1 MLKTGA
7 LTIITILTLL
17 VSTEALT
24 FADEVKTINVLKD
37 VYTITGGDGVDS
49 NTTFIITKEGVIII
63 DTRPTPS
70 EARKVLKEIRKLT
83 DLPIVYTI
91 NTHYHGDHTF
101 GNQVFKSSK
110 SIIAHKNVRNTL
122 IKSGQDH
129 LSLFK
134 TFGLPEMDEVEV
146 TPPNILYEKEMEI
159 WLGGYRLQLIH
170 HGKGHTNGDTIIFID
185 QLRTVITGDLVFNKK
200 IPYMADAYI
209 EDWIKSLKYIELL
222 KNETVIP
229 GHGPIGGRPT
239 VIAMKHYLID
249 LKENVLQQLNDKKS
263 LEETQSAV
271 EPILRKK
278 YKDWKQLD
286 WIKGNIE
293 RAWQEYSSKEKSV
306 AF

>member
-1 MLKTGA
+1 MLKKRVLA
-7 LTIITILTLL
+7 IITILTLL
-17 VSTEALT
+17 VGIETST
-24 FADEVKTINVLKD
+24 FAGETKTVNVLKN
-37 VYTITGGDGVDS
+37 VYTMIDTNGEDS
-49 NTTFIITKEGVIII
+49 NTTFIITTEGVIII
-63 DTRPTPS
+63 DTRPTPT

-91 NTHYHGDHTF
+91 NTHYHGDHSF

-110 SIIAHKNVRNTL
+110 SIIAHKNVRDTL

-134 TFGLPEMDEVEV
+134 TFGLPGMDEVEV
-146 TPPNILYEKEMEI
+146 TPPNIVYEKGMEI
-159 WLGGYRLQLIH
+159 WLGEYRLQLLY
-170 HGKGHTNGDTIIFID
+170 HGKGHTNGDTIIFLD

-209 EDWIKSLKYIELL
+209 DEWIESLKYIQFL

-239 VIAMKHYLID
+239 VIAMKHYLMD
-249 LKENVLQQLNDKKS
+249 LKERVLEQLKDKKS
-263 LEETQSAV
+263 LEETQNAV

-278 YKDWKQLD
+278 YKDWKKLD
-286 WIKGNIE
+286 WIRGNIE
-293 RAWQEYSSKEKSV
+293 RAWLEYSSKEK
-306 AF
+306 A

>member
-1 MLKTGA
+1 MLKTRV

-17 VSTEALT
+17 VGIETST
-24 FADEVKTINVLKD
+24 FAGETKTVNVLKN
-37 VYTITGGDGVDS
+37 VYTMIDTNGEDS
-49 NTTFIITKEGVIII
+49 NTTFIITTEGVIII
-63 DTRPTPS
+63 DTRPTPT

-110 SIIAHKNVRNTL
+110 SIIAHKNVRDTL

-134 TFGLPEMDEVEV
+134 TFGLPGMDEVEV
-146 TPPNILYEKEMEI
+146 TPPNIVYEKGMEI
-159 WLGGYRLQLIH
+159 WLGEYRLQLLY
-170 HGKGHTNGDTIIFID
+170 HGKGHTNGDTIIFLD

-209 EDWIKSLKYIELL
+209 DEWIESLKYIQFL

-239 VIAMKHYLID
+239 VIAMKHYLMD
-249 LKENVLQQLNDKKS
+249 LKERVLEQLKDKKS
-263 LEETQSAV
+263 LEETQNAV

-278 YKDWKQLD
+278 YKDWKKLD
-286 WIKGNIE
+286 WIRGNIE
-293 RAWQEYSSKEKSV
+293 RAWLEYSSKEK
-306 AF
+306 A

>member
-1 MLKTGA
+1 MLKTGG

-134 TFGLPEMDEVEV
+134 TFGLPGMDEVEV

-200 IPYMADAYI
+200 IPYMAEAYI

>member
-1 MLKTGA
+1 MLKTGG

-134 TFGLPEMDEVEV
+134 TFGLPGMDEVEV

>member
-1 MLKTGA
+1 MVKT
-7 LTIITILTLL
+7 TILTIVTFLILL
-17 VSTEALT
+17 VGIETST
-24 FADEVKTINVLKD
+24 FAGEIKTVNVLKS
-37 VYTITGGDGVDS
+37 VYTMIDSDGEDS
-49 NTTFIITKEGVIII
+49 NTTFIITTEGVIII
-63 DTRPTPS
+63 DTRPTPT

-110 SIIAHKNVRNTL
+110 SIIAHKNVRDTL
-122 IKSGQDH
+122 VKSGQGH

-134 TFGLPEMDEVEV
+134 TFGLPGMDEVEV
-146 TPPNILYEKEMEI
+146 TPPNIVYEKGMEI
-159 WLGGYRLQLIH
+159 WLGDYRLQLLY

-209 EDWIKSLKYIELL
+209 DEWIESLKYIQFL

-239 VIAMKHYLID
+239 VIAMKHYLLD
-249 LKENVLQQLNDKKS
+249 LKEHVLEQLKDKKS
-263 LEETQSAV
+263 LEETQKIV
-271 EPILRKK
+271 EPFLRKK
-278 YKDWKQLD
+278 YKDWKKLD

-293 RAWQEYSSKEKSV
+293 RAWLEYSLKEK
-306 AF
+306 A

>member
-1 MLKTGA
+1 MLKTRV

-17 VSTEALT
+17 VGIETST
-24 FADEVKTINVLKD
+24 FAGETKTVNVLKN
-37 VYTITGGDGVDS
+37 VYTMIDTNGEDS
-49 NTTFIITKEGVIII
+49 NTTFIITTEGVIII
-63 DTRPTPS
+63 DTRPTPT

-110 SIIAHKNVRNTL
+110 SIIAHKNVRDTL

-134 TFGLPEMDEVEV
+134 TFGLPGMDEVEI
-146 TPPNILYEKEMEI
+146 TPPNIVYEKGMEI
-159 WLGGYRLQLIH
+159 WLGEYRLQLLY
-170 HGKGHTNGDTIIFID
+170 HGKGHTNGDTIIFLD

-209 EDWIKSLKYIELL
+209 DEWIESLKYIQFL

-239 VIAMKHYLID
+239 VIAMKHYLMD
-249 LKENVLQQLNDKKS
+249 LKERVLEQLKDKKS
-263 LEETQSAV
+263 LEETQNAV

-278 YKDWKQLD
+278 YKDWKKLD

-293 RAWQEYSSKEKSV
+293 RAWLEYSSKEK
-306 AF
+306 A

>member
-1 MLKTGA
+1 MLKTGG

-134 TFGLPEMDEVEV
+134 TFGLPGTKGVGF
-146 TPPNILYEKEMEI
+146 TPPNML
-159 WLGGYRLQLIH
+159 
-170 HGKGHTNGDTIIFID
+170 
-185 QLRTVITGDLVFNKK
+185 
-200 IPYMADAYI
+200 
-209 EDWIKSLKYIELL
+209 
-222 KNETVIP
+222 
-229 GHGPIGGRPT
+229 
-239 VIAMKHYLID
+239 
-249 LKENVLQQLNDKKS
+249 
-263 LEETQSAV
+263 
-271 EPILRKK
+271 
-278 YKDWKQLD
+278 
-286 WIKGNIE
+286 
-293 RAWQEYSSKEKSV
+293 
-306 AF
+306 

>member
-1 MLKTGA
+1 MLKKRVLA
-7 LTIITILTLL
+7 IITILTLL
-17 VSTEALT
+17 VGIETST
-24 FADEVKTINVLKD
+24 FAGETKTVNVLKN
-37 VYTITGGDGVDS
+37 VYTMIDTNGEDS
-49 NTTFIITKEGVIII
+49 NTTFIITTEGVIII
-63 DTRPTPS
+63 DTRPTPT

-110 SIIAHKNVRNTL
+110 SIIAHKNVRDTL

-134 TFGLPEMDEVEV
+134 TFGLPGMDEVEV
-146 TPPNILYEKEMEI
+146 TPPNIVYEKGMEI
-159 WLGGYRLQLIH
+159 WLGEYRLQLLY
-170 HGKGHTNGDTIIFID
+170 HGKGHTNGDTIIFLD
-185 QLRTVITGDLVFNKK
+185 KLRTVITGDLVFNKK

-209 EDWIKSLKYIELL
+209 DEWIESLKYIQFL

-239 VIAMKHYLID
+239 VIAMKHYLMD
-249 LKENVLQQLNDKKS
+249 LKEHVLEQLKNKKS
-263 LEETQSAV
+263 LEETQNTV

-278 YKDWKQLD
+278 YKDWKKLD

-293 RAWQEYSSKEKSV
+293 RAWLEYSAKEK
-306 AF
+306 A

>member
-1 MLKTGA
+1 MLKTRVLA
-7 LTIITILTLL
+7 IITILTLL
-17 VSTEALT
+17 VGIETST
-24 FADEVKTINVLKD
+24 FAGETKTVNVLKN
-37 VYTITGGDGVDS
+37 VYTMIDTNGEDS
-49 NTTFIITKEGVIII
+49 NTTFIITTEGVIII
-63 DTRPTPS
+63 DTRPTPT

-110 SIIAHKNVRNTL
+110 SIIAHKNVRDTL

-134 TFGLPEMDEVEV
+134 TFGLPGMDEVEV
-146 TPPNILYEKEMEI
+146 TPPNIVYEKGMEI
-159 WLGGYRLQLIH
+159 WLGEYRLQLLY
-170 HGKGHTNGDTIIFID
+170 HGKGHTNGDTIIFLD

-209 EDWIKSLKYIELL
+209 DEWIESLKYIQFL

-239 VIAMKHYLID
+239 VIAMKHYLMD
-249 LKENVLQQLNDKKS
+249 LKERVLEQLKDKKS
-263 LEETQSAV
+263 LEETQNAV

-278 YKDWKQLD
+278 YKDWKKLD

-293 RAWQEYSSKEKSV
+293 RAWLEYSSKEK
-306 AF
+306 A

>member
-1 MLKTGA
+1 MLKKRV

-17 VSTEALT
+17 VGIETST
-24 FADEVKTINVLKD
+24 FAGETKTVNVLKN
-37 VYTITGGDGVDS
+37 VYTMIDTNGEDS
-49 NTTFIITKEGVIII
+49 NTTFIITTEGVIII
-63 DTRPTPS
+63 DTRPTPT

-110 SIIAHKNVRNTL
+110 SIIAHKNVRDTL

-134 TFGLPEMDEVEV
+134 TFGLPGMDEVEV
-146 TPPNILYEKEMEI
+146 TPPNIVYEKGMEI
-159 WLGGYRLQLIH
+159 WLGEYRLQLLY
-170 HGKGHTNGDTIIFID
+170 HGKGHTNGDTIIFLD

-209 EDWIKSLKYIELL
+209 DEWIESLKYIQFL

-239 VIAMKHYLID
+239 VIAMKHYLMD
-249 LKENVLQQLNDKKS
+249 LKERVLEQLKDKKS
-263 LEETQSAV
+263 LEETQNAV

-278 YKDWKQLD
+278 YKDWKKLD
-286 WIKGNIE
+286 WIRGNIE
-293 RAWQEYSSKEKSV
+293 RAWLEYSSKEK
-306 AF
+306 A